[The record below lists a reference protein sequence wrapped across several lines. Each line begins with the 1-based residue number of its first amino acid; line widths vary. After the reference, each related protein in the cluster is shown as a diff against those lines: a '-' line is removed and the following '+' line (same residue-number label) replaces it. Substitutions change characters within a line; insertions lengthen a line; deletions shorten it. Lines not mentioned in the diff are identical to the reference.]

1 MNISDTLFLKA
12 LNKEVLSTPP
22 IWYMRQ
28 AGRYMPEYREIRK
41 KFKNFLDMCKEP
53 DVCCEIALQPINA
66 FQLDASILFSD
77 ILTIPDAFGLGV
89 KFLENEGPVFTKP
102 IDSPIDINNLGHFDP
117 SNLDYVYKAVTNI
130 KNSLPEDIPLI
141 GFSGSPWTLA
151 AYSIEGRSSR
161 SFDKTLNFV
170 KANEAETHELLSKYT
185 DACFLYLRK
194 QVQYGAD
201 VVQIFDS
208 WANLL
213 KKDDLNTFSFDYIA
227 SLISALKIDPVTKN
241 VPIILFARDP
251 SCNSEDLINTNADC
265 ISLYSTM
272 NNFDTHLSKSKVAL
286 QGNLNPKVLLEDR
299 EIIKKEAYQI
309 LSKYKDYPGYIFN
322 LGHGITPDI
331 NPDKVKYLTD
341 IVREF

>member
-1 MNISDTLFLKA
+1 MNISDAHFLKA
-12 LNKEVLSTPP
+12 LNKEKLNTPP

-28 AGRYMPEYREIRK
+28 AGRYMPEYREVRK

-66 FQLDASILFSD
+66 FKLDASILFSD

-89 KFLENEGPVFTKP
+89 KFVENEGPVFEKP
-102 IDSPIDINNLGHFDP
+102 INSPIDISNLDNFNP
-117 SNLDYVYKAVTNI
+117 SDLDYVYKAVTNI
-130 KNSLPEDIPLI
+130 KNSLPENIPLI

-151 AYSIEGRSSR
+151 AYSIEGRSSK
-161 SFDKTLNFV
+161 SFDKTLNFI

-194 QVQYGAD
+194 QVQSGAD
-201 VVQIFDS
+201 VIQIFDS

-213 KKDDLNTFSFDYIA
+213 KKDDLKKFSFDYIT
-227 SLISALKIDPVTKN
+227 SLVSALKIDSVTKN

-251 SCNSEDLINTNADC
+251 DCSSKTLINTGADC
-265 ISLYSTM
+265 ISLYWTM
-272 NNFDTHLSKSKVAL
+272 NNFDMHLSKNKIAL
-286 QGNLNPKVLLEDR
+286 QGNLNPKILLEDR
-299 EIIKKEAYQI
+299 ETIKRETFKL
-309 LSKYKDYPGYIFN
+309 LSKYKNYPGYIFN

-341 IVREF
+341 IVREY